1 MAQFDAVF
9 AELQAK
15 MAAAMAVISQDPVMA
30 QQVRDA
36 IDGAEAAAV
45 VEEAQAQDDARAN
58 ALNQLIVGVRG
69 VLADAVGVTVEEPV
83 VEEPVEVVEPV
94 VVVEEPVAPVEEPPV
109 EEVAPVEEP
118 VEEQPVEQPVEQPT
132 EEPVSE

>member
-1 MAQFDAVF
+1 MAQFDQVF

-15 MAAAMAVISQDPVMA
+15 MAAAMAVISEYPEVA
-30 QQVRDA
+30 QQVREA
-36 IDGAEAAAV
+36 IDGAQAAAV

-69 VLADAVGVTVEEPV
+69 VLAESVGITVEGPVEVVDEPV
-83 VEEPVEVVEPV
+83 VEVV
-94 VVVEEPVAPVEEPPV
+94 
-109 EEVAPVEEP
+109 
-118 VEEQPVEQPVEQPT
+118 QPVEQPVEEPVEPPVEQPVEEPAVEPA